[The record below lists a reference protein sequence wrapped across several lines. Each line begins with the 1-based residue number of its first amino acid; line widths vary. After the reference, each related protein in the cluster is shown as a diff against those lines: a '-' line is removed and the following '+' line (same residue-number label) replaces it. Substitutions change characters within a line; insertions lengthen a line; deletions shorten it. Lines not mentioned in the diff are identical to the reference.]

1 MGVKI
6 QEVTLRYYGSK
17 KPPTV
22 LIELPIHVAEMLT
35 DGHENITVNLFDD
48 IRKAIE
54 HAKSDKHN
62 AVINCGCKLEV
73 KNGGLNSV
81 NFITLL

>member
-1 MGVKI
+1 MANV
-6 QEVTLRYYGSK
+6 QEVTLRYYSSK

-22 LIELPIHVAEMLT
+22 LIELPIRVAEMLT

-54 HAKSDKHN
+54 HVKTDKS
-62 AVINCGCKLEV
+62 
-73 KNGGLNSV
+73 
-81 NFITLL
+81 

>member
-6 QEVTLRYYGSK
+6 QEVTLRYYSSK

-22 LIELPIHVAEMLT
+22 LIELPIHIAELLT
-35 DGHENITVNLFDD
+35 DGHKNITVDLFND

-54 HAKSDKHN
+54 YAKSK
-62 AVINCGCKLEV
+62 K
-73 KNGGLNSV
+73 S
-81 NFITLL
+81 